1 CDRAASQSSQ
11 QQARKSRAMGPAKL
25 RFDIWVKTFQRERP
39 MRQRREEESGAALIS
54 AAADIVDSP
63 CLSKLTSFMQGLRA
77 RHDVELTKA
86 IHGIC

>member
-1 CDRAASQSSQ
+1 
-11 QQARKSRAMGPAKL
+11 
-25 RFDIWVKTFQRERP
+25 
-39 MRQRREEESGAALIS
+39 MRQRREEESTAALKS

-63 CLSKLTSFMQGLRA
+63 CLSKLTSFMQGLRV